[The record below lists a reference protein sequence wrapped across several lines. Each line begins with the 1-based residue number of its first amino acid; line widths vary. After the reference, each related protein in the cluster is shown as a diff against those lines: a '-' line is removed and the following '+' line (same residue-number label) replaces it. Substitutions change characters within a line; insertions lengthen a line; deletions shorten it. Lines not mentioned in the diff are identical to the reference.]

1 MDRDSL
7 IARLNAETREER
19 LDALSEIK
27 RLTDMGELRT
37 PEKTGYVNN
46 HIHTIYSFSP
56 YSPAMAIW
64 RAWQSGL
71 STAGIM
77 DHDSVSGALEFIEAG
92 QIIGMP
98 TTIGC
103 ECRVDMSKTKV
114 AGRRINNPDQDSV
127 AYVAIHG
134 LPHQNIYV
142 IDTFFEHC
150 RRRRNE

>member
-56 YSPAMAIW
+56 
-64 RAWQSGL
+64 
-71 STAGIM
+71 
-77 DHDSVSGALEFIEAG
+77 
-92 QIIGMP
+92 
-98 TTIGC
+98 
-103 ECRVDMSKTKV
+103 
-114 AGRRINNPDQDSV
+114 
-127 AYVAIHG
+127 
-134 LPHQNIYV
+134 
-142 IDTFFEHC
+142 
-150 RRRRNE
+150 

>member
-64 RAWQSGL
+64 RAERFSVPL
-71 STAGIM
+71 KIICSIKCEMPPSSAG
-77 DHDSVSGALEFIEAG
+77 S
-92 QIIGMP
+92 
-98 TTIGC
+98 
-103 ECRVDMSKTKV
+103 
-114 AGRRINNPDQDSV
+114 
-127 AYVAIHG
+127 
-134 LPHQNIYV
+134 
-142 IDTFFEHC
+142 
-150 RRRRNE
+150 